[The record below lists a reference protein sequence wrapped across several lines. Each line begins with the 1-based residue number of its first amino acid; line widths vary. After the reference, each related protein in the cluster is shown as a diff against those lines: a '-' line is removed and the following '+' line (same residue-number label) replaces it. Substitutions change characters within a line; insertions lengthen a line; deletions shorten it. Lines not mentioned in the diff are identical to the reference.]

1 MGISFPRYSST
12 LCARIYYVISLIA
25 LFSVAAHCQITFRKP
40 DFDVGRMPVAVAAAD
55 FNRDGH
61 LDIVTANAQDN
72 TVSVLLNDGVGGFLQ
87 RKDFFVEGN
96 PRAVGTGDFNKD
108 GFPDI
113 AVANHDT
120 GTISILLGDGNGGF
134 RGLPFV
140 AAGRSPSAL
149 VAGDFNRDGK
159 LDMAVL
165 NQADAT
171 VGVYFGNGDG
181 SFAHNADYPTVP
193 DAGFSAGMAAA
204 DFNNDGILDLAVV
217 NGAATA
223 SIYRGKADGSFV
235 FTSSLSVPS
244 LAITGPIAVAD
255 FNQDGKPDLLVQGQT
270 CDRGGCFGPILVF
283 AGNGDGTF
291 DQGHNLFLPDSAV
304 PLAVTDLNG
313 DGVPDVVTEYSVMLV
328 NPSTIFST
336 STKFQRMFPGG
347 LGEAAMVA
355 GDFDGDGK
363 PDVVT
368 ANSGD
373 NTVSLLR
380 GNGDGTFHQPLR
392 YVAGINPQ
400 AIATGDFNGDGKPD
414 IAIASEIVLGIQI
427 FSGNGDG
434 SLKPP
439 VKIATDMDVFEVAVA
454 DLNHDGI
461 PDLIATGE
469 INNGIVIRVLPGRS
483 DGSFG
488 PPIDR
493 PGLVSIFGGLAM
505 ADFNGDGFPD
515 VATIG
520 GSFTASGMFLHIYFN
535 NGDGSLRDPVD
546 TPLGFQAGG
555 IAVGDFNHDGKPD
568 VVVGRNNNFIIGNI
582 AVLLGNGDGTFQNSA
597 NFTAGGSL
605 AVGDFN
611 HDGIQDFV
619 ALPDLFLGNG
629 DGTFRQFKGTLTVN
643 GLFNQ
648 GGFPHIADM
657 DGDGLPDIVVAQ
669 SDRLTVFLNNGN
681 GTFKPPA
688 VFNTGGAW
696 DLVLADF
703 DSDGLPDIATTGA
716 GLNETVALLLNN
728 GSGTPQ
734 TRDFRLA
741 LNTQSIAVMAGQ
753 SGNGTISVTA
763 LGTFQGQLTF
773 SCGGLPALATCNF
786 SPPSVALSGGATI
799 SSTLTITTSAAT
811 TAGVVHG
818 LNGLTTLALSL
829 PILGLVFAGVTGRK
843 NHKLW
848 LIAASSM
855 FCVLLFA
862 GCSGLGANAVHKSG
876 TGTPP
881 GAYTI
886 TVSATSS
893 GSAPITHS
901 QTFVLK
907 VQ

>member
-1 MGISFPRYSST
+1 MGISFLRRSST
-12 LCARIYYVISLIA
+12 LFEKIYSVTSLIVF
-25 LFSVAAHCQITFRKP
+25 FSITAQCQISFRKP
-40 DFDVGRMPVAVAAAD
+40 DFDVGKIPIAVAAAD

-72 TVSVLLNDGVGGFLQ
+72 TVSVLLNDGNGGFLQ
-87 RKDFFVEGN
+87 RKDFLVEGN
-96 PRAVGTGDFNKD
+96 PRAVVTGDFNND
-108 GFPDI
+108 GLPDI
-113 AVANHDT
+113 AVANHDS
-120 GTISILLGDGNGGF
+120 GTISVLLGDGKSGF
-134 RGLPFV
+134 HSLPTV
-140 AAGRSPSAL
+140 ATGRSPSAL
-149 VAGDFNRDGK
+149 VVGDFNHDGK
-159 LDMAVL
+159 LDLAVV

-181 SFAHNADYPTVP
+181 SFNHNADYSTVP
-193 DAGFSAGMAAA
+193 ASGFAASMVAA
-204 DFNNDGILDLAVV
+204 DFNNDGILDLAVA
-217 NGAATA
+217 NGGAAA
-223 SIYRGKADGSFV
+223 SIFLGKADGSFV

-244 LAITGPIAVAD
+244 FAVTGPIAVGD
-255 FNQDGKPDLLVQGQT
+255 LNQDGKPDLLVQGQT
-270 CDRGGCFGPILVF
+270 CDRGGCFGPIIVF

-291 DQGHNLFLPDSAV
+291 DQGHNLLLPDSAV
-304 PLAVTDLNG
+304 PLAIVDLNG

-328 NPSTIFST
+328 NPATIFSAT
-336 STKFQRMFPGG
+336 TKFQPMFPAG

-368 ANSGD
+368 ANSQD

-414 IAIASEIVLGIQI
+414 IAIASEIALGIQI
-427 FSGNGDG
+427 FLGNGDG
-434 SLKPP
+434 SLKLP
-439 VKIATDMDVFEVAVA
+439 VKVATDMDVFEVAVA
-454 DLNHDGI
+454 DFNHDGI

-469 INNGIVIRVLPGRS
+469 VNNAIIIRVLPGRG
-483 DGSFG
+483 DGTFG

-493 PGLVSIFGGLAM
+493 PGLVSTFGGLAV
-505 ADFNGDGFPD
+505 ADFNGDGFLD
-515 VATIG
+515 VATLS
-520 GSFTASGMFLHIYFN
+520 GSPTASGMFLHIYFN

-546 TPLGFQAGG
+546 TFLGYQAGG

-568 VVVGRNNNFIIGNI
+568 VVLGRNNNFIIGNV

-597 NFTAGGSL
+597 NFTAGGSI

-611 HDGIQDFV
+611 QDGIQDFV

-629 DGTFRQFKGTLTVN
+629 DGTFRQLKGAVTVD
-643 GLFNQ
+643 GFNK
-648 GGFPHIADM
+648 GGFPHVADM
-657 DGDGLPDIVVAQ
+657 NGDGLPDIVVAQ
-669 SDRLTVFLNNGN
+669 SDRLSVFLNNGN

-688 VFNTGGAW
+688 AFSTGGAW

-728 GSGTPQ
+728 SSGTPPAG
-734 TRDFRLA
+734 DFRLA
-741 LNTQSIAVMAGQ
+741 LSTQSIAVMAGQ
-753 SGNGTISVTA
+753 SASGTISVTA
-763 LGTFQGQLTF
+763 LGAFQGQLTF
-773 SCGGLPALATCNF
+773 SCSGLPALAACNF
-786 SPPSVALSGGATI
+786 SPASVALSGGATV

-811 TAGVVHG
+811 TARVHG

-829 PILGLVFAGVTGRK
+829 PVLGLVFAGVRGHKKR
-843 NHKLW
+843 KLW
-848 LIAASSM
+848 LSAASSM
-855 FCVLLFA
+855 FCVLLFT
-862 GCSGLGANAVHKSG
+862 GCSGLGTNTARNGSV
-876 TGTPP
+876 TPP
-881 GAYTI
+881 GTYTI

-893 GSAPITHS
+893 GSSPITHS
-901 QTFVLK
+901 QTVVLK